1 MFVWC
6 VCVSVF
12 ACTFP
17 SCYCWIVMIA
27 LLILLLVSLLL
38 VMVVAVVYSII
49 ETMKMYS
56 NMMLSPYC
64 IQFPPNSTR
73 CDKMRQSIFSIYI
86 FLFIAYFIKWAR
98 AEWCS
103 NKTML
108 QIYSICF
115 DSNIWCMHAYAS
127 HFIWFVGP
135 LCIIHPR
142 AYVFVLL
149 HEAAKVFD
157 CIFIFILFF
166 SLSLFVRFFSLFWIL
181 LFSIHSCI
189 LFAPFQSEIVLSMR
203 SNWDR
208 QWSCVCNVN
217 PFGFLSIQI
226 FYN

>member
-6 VCVSVF
+6 VCFSVF

-17 SCYCWIVMIA
+17 GCYCRIVMIA

-64 IQFPPNSTR
+64 IQFPPNSTH
-73 CDKMRQSIFSIYI
+73 CDKMRQNIFSIYI

-127 HFIWFVGP
+127 HFIWFVGL
-135 LCIIHPR
+135 LCIKHPR

-149 HEAAKVFD
+149 HETAKVFD

-166 SLSLFVRFFSLFWIL
+166 SLSFFVRFFLFSSEFCCFPSIVAFYSL
-181 LFSIHSCI
+181 LFKVKLC
-189 LFAPFQSEIVLSMR
+189 FQCARIGIVNGR
-203 SNWDR
+203 
-208 QWSCVCNVN
+208 VCNVN